1 MCIVAVFGVGE
12 DFFQR
17 NAKEPC
23 VDLVNF
29 CHGAL
34 RYGDKTMDGN
44 ARCSGA
50 ALGPDFVTGAGGRMF
65 YTVRDHAVVQL
76 GNFTAACRHTEEWE
90 EGVDEASQRGHE
102 HRGRERHCGAKVF
115 EIGLV
120 HAGGVFGEE
129 FGDHRF
135 APAFSI

>member
-1 MCIVAVFGVGE
+1 MCMVAVFGVGE

-34 RYGDKTMDGN
+34 RYGDKPMDGN

-76 GNFTAACRHTEEWE
+76 GNFTAACCHTEEWE
-90 EGVDEASQRGHE
+90 EGVDEASQRGH
-102 HRGRERHCGAKVF
+102 
-115 EIGLV
+115 
-120 HAGGVFGEE
+120 
-129 FGDHRF
+129 
-135 APAFSI
+135 

>member
-1 MCIVAVFGVGE
+1 
-12 DFFQR
+12 
-17 NAKEPC
+17 
-23 VDLVNF
+23 
-29 CHGAL
+29 
-34 RYGDKTMDGN
+34 MDGN

-50 ALGPDFVTGAGGRMF
+50 ALGPDFVSGAGCRMF
-65 YTVRDHAVVQL
+65 YTVRDHTVVQL
-76 GNFTAACRHTEEWE
+76 GDFPAACRHTKEWE

-129 FGDHRF
+129 FSDHRF
-135 APAFSI
+135 APAFFDLSKETVS